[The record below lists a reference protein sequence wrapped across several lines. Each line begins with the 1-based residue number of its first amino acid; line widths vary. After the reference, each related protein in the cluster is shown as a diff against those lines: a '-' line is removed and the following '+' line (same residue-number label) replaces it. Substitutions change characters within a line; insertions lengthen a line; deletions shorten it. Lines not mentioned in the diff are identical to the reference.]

1 MPGQSDIMH
10 ASEIEARWMT
20 FLEEN
25 ADIGALALNWPDQRS
40 LIVSFRDIYNFDQ
53 DFAEMLLMNPSLTL
67 RCGDSALRKICKE
80 KNYQINPLIRVRDLP
95 PDQRRAVRN
104 IRQDDVGNML
114 AIDAIVVK
122 ISSVRPRVVEAAFR
136 CCNGNCES
144 IQMIYQSN
152 EQELVE
158 PMICDPNTGCGAE
171 RPQARFEIV
180 PSQSVMENTQFI
192 ELQEPPEK
200 LRGGVQ
206 PERLMCLIEG
216 EISGQILPGDRIVA
230 NGELFVRSQ
239 KKGGKKTTIF
249 DIFLRVNSFEQRN
262 TPFEDV
268 KISPEDEAEIKELS
282 FRDDV
287 YELMTRSIAPSI
299 FGYDNVK
306 ESLLLQLFG
315 GVARRNPDGTRQ
327 RGDMHILLM
336 GDPGTA
342 KSQLLH
348 YMSELSPRGQY
359 TSGRSASAAGL
370 TAAAVADSTG
380 DGRWTLEAGAL
391 PLADSGL
398 AAIDEFD
405 KMNDGDRSSI
415 HEAMEQQTIS
425 ISKAGINAKLR
436 TRCSILA
443 ASNPKGGR
451 FLHPDEAGPYTR
463 QVNLPPPLF
472 SRFDVIW
479 LMADTPAQEHDRRIA
494 AHILTN
500 RQSGVDEYAIEQ
512 GNEIDPVLDSSK
524 ESSKDHEGNDVL
536 SREMFRKYIAYAKRN
551 FHPVLDDFARKR
563 IINYYT
569 EMRAKVTDSADSL
582 EKGKDVITITAR
594 ALEALSRMA
603 EASAKV
609 RLSNVAEGEDVLR
622 ALRLFENWRH
632 ELMGDNFDETS
643 IQSGKTATSR
653 NLQSRVIK
661 IIDEIYEG
669 TKTHATTAQILEYT
683 RAEGFADERVISL
696 LEQQKQ
702 AGNLF
707 APGGFGTWQSA

>member
-1 MPGQSDIMH
+1 MH
-10 ASEIEARWMT
+10 ANEIEARWIT

-25 ADIGALALNWPDQRS
+25 ADIGALALNWPEQRS
-40 LIVSFRDIYNFDQ
+40 LIVSFRELYNFDS
-53 DFAEMLLMNPSLTL
+53 DFAEVLFNMPSLFL
-67 RCGDSALRKICKE
+67 RCGENGLRKICKE
-80 KNYQINPLIRVRDLP
+80 KSYQMNPLIRIRDLP
-95 PDQRRAVRN
+95 PDQRRAVRA
-104 IRQDDVGNML
+104 IRQDDVGSML
-114 AIDAIVVK
+114 AVDAIVVK
-122 ISSVRPRVVEAAFR
+122 ISNVRPRVVEAAFR

-158 PMICDPNTGCGAE
+158 PIECNPNTGCGATA
-171 RPQARFEIV
+171 PQARFEIV
-180 PSQSVMENTQFI
+180 PSQSILENTQFV

-206 PERLMCLIEG
+206 PERLQCLVEG
-216 EISGQILPGDRIVA
+216 EIAGQILPGDRIVA
-230 NGELFVRSQ
+230 NGELFVRS
-239 KKGGKKTTIF
+239 KRKGNKKTTLF
-249 DIFLRVNSFEQRN
+249 DIFLRVNSYEQRN

-282 FRDDV
+282 YREEI
-287 YELMTRSIAPSI
+287 YELLTRSIAPSI
-299 FGYDNVK
+299 FGHNFVK

-342 KSQLLH
+342 KSQLLN

-391 PLADSGL
+391 PLADTGL

-405 KMNDGDRSSI
+405 KMGESDRSSI

-451 FLHPDEAGPYTR
+451 FLDPEDGGPYTR

-479 LMADTPAQEHDRRIA
+479 LMADTPEAEHDKHIA
-494 AHILTN
+494 SHILLN
-500 RQSGVDEYAIEQ
+500 RQSGVDEHSIEQ
-512 GNEIDPVLDSSK
+512 GSAVDPMLNSSK
-524 ESSKDHEGNDVL
+524 ESSLDHEGKEVL
-536 SREMFRKYIAYAKRN
+536 SREMFRKYVAYAKRN
-551 FHPVLDDFARKR
+551 HHPVLSDYARKR
-563 IINYYT
+563 IISYYT
-569 EMRAKVTDSADSL
+569 EMRGKVTDSADRL
-582 EKGKDVITITAR
+582 ERGKDVITITAR

-609 RLSNVAEGEDVLR
+609 RLSDIAEAEDVER
-622 ALRLFENWRH
+622 ALRLFELWRY
-632 ELMGDNFDETS
+632 ELMGDSFDETA
-643 IQSGKTATSR
+643 IQSGKTASSR
-653 NLQSRVIK
+653 NLQHRVIK

-683 RAEGFADERVISL
+683 RAEGFDDDRVINY

-702 AGNLF
+702 AGALYS
-707 APGGFGTWQSA
+707 PGGYGTWQSA

>member
-1 MPGQSDIMH
+1 MH
-10 ASEIEARWMT
+10 ANEIEARWMT

-25 ADIGALALNWPDQRS
+25 TDIGALALNWPEKRS
-40 LIVSFRDIYNFDQ
+40 LTVSYREVYNFDQ
-53 DFAEMLLMNPSLTL
+53 DFAGIFLVNPSLSL

-80 KNYQINPLIRVRDLP
+80 KNYNINPLIRVRDLP

-104 IRQDDVGNML
+104 IRQDDVGSML

-122 ISSVRPRVVEAAFR
+122 ISSVRPRVIEAAFR
-136 CCNGNCES
+136 CCNGNCEAV
-144 IQMIYQSN
+144 QMIYQSN

-158 PMICDPNTGCGAE
+158 PVECDPNTGCGATS
-171 RPQARFEIV
+171 PQARFEIV
-180 PSQSVMENTQFI
+180 PSLSVLENTQFV

-206 PERLMCLIEG
+206 PERLQCLIEG

-230 NGELFVRSQ
+230 NGELFVRSK
-239 KKGGKKTTIF
+239 KKGGKKSTIF
-249 DIFLRVNSFEQRN
+249 DIFLRVNSYEQRN

-282 FRDDV
+282 FREDIYD
-287 YELMTRSIAPSI
+287 LMTRSIAPSI
-299 FGYDNVK
+299 FGHNHVK
-306 ESLLLQLFG
+306 ESLLLQVFG

-342 KSQLLH
+342 KSQMLH

-370 TAAAVADSTG
+370 TAAAVADSTS

-391 PLADSGL
+391 PLADTGL

-405 KMNDGDRSSI
+405 KMSDGDRSSI

-479 LMADTPAQEHDRRIA
+479 LMSDTPEEEYDRKIA
-494 AHILTN
+494 SHILAN

-512 GNEIDPVLDSSK
+512 GNEVDPMLNASK
-524 ESSKDHEGNDVL
+524 ESSQDHEGKEVL
-536 SREMFRKYIAYAKRN
+536 SREMFRKYVAYAKRN
-551 FHPVLDDFARKR
+551 HHPVLNDDARKR
-563 IINYYT
+563 IIDYYT
-569 EMRAKVTDSADSL
+569 SMRTKVTDSADNM

-609 RLSNVAEGEDVLR
+609 RLSDVAEYEDVLR
-622 ALRLFENWRH
+622 ALRLFELWRH
-632 ELMGDNFDETS
+632 ELMGDNFDETT
-643 IQSGKTATSR
+643 IQSGKTTKGR
-653 NLQSRVIK
+653 NLESFLK
-661 IIDEIYEG
+661 NIIQEMFEG
-669 TKTHATTAQILEYT
+669 TKINPSTADLLQRTRSEDFDDDRVMSTLETMRTNGTLYSP
-683 RAEGFADERVISL
+683 I
-696 LEQQKQ
+696 
-702 AGNLF
+702 
-707 APGGFGTWQSA
+707 FGTWAVTNI

>member
-1 MPGQSDIMH
+1 MH
-10 ASEIEARWMT
+10 ANEIKARWMT

-25 ADIGALALNWPDQRS
+25 SDIGALALNWPEQRS
-40 LIVSFRDIYNFDQ
+40 LVVSFRELYNFDQ
-53 DFAEMLLMNPSLTL
+53 DFAEILLDNPNLFL
-67 RCGDSALRKICKE
+67 KCGDSGLREICKE
-80 KNYQINPLIRVRDLP
+80 KNYQISPQIRVRDLP
-95 PDQRRAVRN
+95 PDQRRAVRE
-104 IRQDDVGNML
+104 IRQDDVGSML

-122 ISSVRPRVVEAAFR
+122 ISAVRPRVVEAAFR
-136 CCNGNCES
+136 CCNGNCEA

-152 EQELVE
+152 EQELIE
-158 PMICDPNTGCGAE
+158 PTICDPNTGCGLE
-171 RPQARFEIV
+171 KPQVRFEIV

-206 PERLMCLIEG
+206 PERLRCLIEG
-216 EISGQILPGDRIVA
+216 EIAGEILPGDRVVA

-239 KKGGKKTTIF
+239 KKGGKKTSVF
-249 DIFLRVNSFEQRN
+249 DIFLRVNSYEQRN

-268 KISPEDEAEIKELS
+268 KISVEDENEIKELS
-282 FRDDV
+282 FREDI
-287 YELMTRSIAPSI
+287 YELLIRSIAPSI
-299 FGYDNVK
+299 FGYNNVK
-306 ESLLLQLFG
+306 ESLLLQVFG

-370 TAAAVADSTG
+370 TAAAVPDSSS

-391 PLADSGL
+391 PLADTGL
-398 AAIDEFD
+398 ASIDEFD

-479 LMADTPAQEHDRRIA
+479 LMADTPGQEYDRKIA
-494 AHILTN
+494 SHILAN
-500 RQSGVDEYAIEQ
+500 RQTGVDEFSIEQ
-512 GNEIDPVLDSSK
+512 GNEIDPMLDPTK
-524 ESSKDHEGNDVL
+524 ESTKDHEGKEVL
-536 SREMFRKYIAYAKRN
+536 SREMFRKYVAYAKRN
-551 FHPVLDDFARKR
+551 HHPVLDDHARKR
-563 IINYYT
+563 IIDYYT
-569 EMRAKVTDSADSL
+569 TMRGKVTDSADNL

-594 ALEALSRMA
+594 ALEALSRMT

-609 RLSNVAEGEDVLR
+609 RLSDVAEEEDVRR

-643 IQSGKTATSR
+643 IQSGKTTKGR
-653 NLQSRVIK
+653 NLESFLKRTIGD
-661 IIDEIYEG
+661 IFDG
-669 TKTHATTAQILEYT
+669 TKANPTTYDILQ
-683 RAEGFADERVISL
+683 RARSEGFDDDRVMQT
-696 LEQQKQ
+696 LETLRVN
-702 AGNLF
+702 GTIYS
-707 APGGFGTWQSA
+707 PSFGSWALP

>member
-1 MPGQSDIMH
+1 MH
-10 ASEIEARWMT
+10 ANEIEARWMT

-25 ADIGALALNWPDQRS
+25 IDVGTLALNWPDQRS
-40 LIVSFRDIYNFDQ
+40 LVVSFRELYNFDS
-53 DFAEMLLMNPSLTL
+53 DFAKILFTTPSLFL
-67 RCGDSALRKICKE
+67 RCGEKGLKKLCKE
-80 KNYQINPLIRVRDLP
+80 KNYNISPLIRIKDLP
-95 PDQRRAVRN
+95 PDQRRAVRD
-104 IRQDDVGNML
+104 IRQNDVGKML
-114 AIDAIVVK
+114 AVDAIVVK
-122 ISSVRPRVVEAAFR
+122 ISSVRPRVVEAAFQ
-136 CCNGNCES
+136 CANGNCES

-152 EQELVE
+152 EQELIE
-158 PMICDPNTGCGAE
+158 PIECNPNTGCGA
-171 RPQARFEIV
+171 RAPQARFEII
-180 PSQSVMENTQFI
+180 PSQSVLENTQFI

-206 PERLMCLIEG
+206 PERLQCLVEG
-216 EISGQILPGDRIVA
+216 EIAGQILPGDRIVA
-230 NGELFVRSQ
+230 NGELFVRSK
-239 KKGGKKTTIF
+239 KKGNKKSTIF
-249 DIFLRVNSFEQRN
+249 EIFLRVNSYEQRN

-268 KISPEDEAEIKELS
+268 KISSEDETHIKELS
-282 FRDDV
+282 FREEIYD
-287 YELMTRSIAPSI
+287 LLTRSIAPSI
-299 FGYDNVK
+299 FGHDYVK

-342 KSQLLH
+342 KSQMLH

-391 PLADSGL
+391 PLADTGL

-405 KMNDGDRSSI
+405 KMGDSDRSSI

-451 FLHPDEAGPYTR
+451 FLDPDDGGPYTR

-479 LMADTPAQEHDRRIA
+479 LMADTPEAEHDRHIA
-494 AHILTN
+494 SHILLN
-500 RQSGVDEYAIEQ
+500 RQSGVNEHAIEQ
-512 GNEIDPVLDSSK
+512 GNAADPMLNLSK
-524 ESSKDHEGNDVL
+524 ESTLDYEGKEVL
-536 SREMFRKYIAYAKRN
+536 SREMFRKYVAYAKRN
-551 FHPVLDDFARKR
+551 HHPVLDDDARKR
-563 IINYYT
+563 IIDYYT
-569 EMRAKVTDSADSL
+569 EMRGKVSESADKL
-582 EKGKDVITITAR
+582 ERGKDVITITAR

-609 RLSNVAEGEDVLR
+609 RLSDVAEYEDVTR
-622 ALRLFENWRH
+622 ALRLFELWRYQ
-632 ELMGDNFDETS
+632 LMGDDYDETA
-643 IQSGKTATSR
+643 IQSGKSASSR
-653 NLQSRVIK
+653 NLQQRVIK
-661 IIDEIYEG
+661 IIDEIFEG
-669 TKTHATTAQILEYT
+669 TRTHATTAQILEYT
-683 RAEGFADERVISL
+683 RKEGFDDERVVNY

-702 AGNLF
+702 AGMLF
-707 APGGFGTWQSA
+707 SPGGYGTWQSA

>member
-1 MPGQSDIMH
+1 MH
-10 ASEIEARWMT
+10 ANEIKARWMT
-20 FLEEN
+20 FLEEST
-25 ADIGALALNWPDQRS
+25 DIGALVLNWPEQRS
-40 LIVSFRDIYNFDQ
+40 LVVSFRELYNFDQ
-53 DFAEMLLMNPSLTL
+53 DFAKILLNNPNLFL
-67 RCGDSALRKICKE
+67 KCGDSGLREICKE
-80 KNYQINPLIRVRDLP
+80 KNHQISPQIRVRDLP
-95 PDQRRAVRN
+95 PDQRRAVRE
-104 IRQDDVGNML
+104 IRQDDVGSML

-122 ISSVRPRVVEAAFR
+122 ISGVRPRVTEAAFR

-144 IQMIYQSN
+144 IQMVLQSN

-158 PMICDPNTGCGAE
+158 PVRCDPNTGCGAE
-171 RPQARFEIV
+171 KPQARFEIV
-180 PSQSVMENTQFI
+180 PSQSLMENTQFI

-206 PERLMCLIEG
+206 PERLRCLIEG
-216 EISGQILPGDRIVA
+216 EIAGEILPGDRIVA

-239 KKGGKKTTIF
+239 KKGGKKTSVF
-249 DIFLRVNSFEQRN
+249 DIFLRINSYEQRN

-268 KISPEDEAEIKELS
+268 KISIEDENEIKELS
-282 FRDDV
+282 FREDIYD
-287 YELMTRSIAPSI
+287 LLIRSIAPSI
-299 FGYDNVK
+299 FGYNNVK

-370 TAAAVADSTG
+370 TAAAVPDSSS

-391 PLADSGL
+391 PLADTGL
-398 AAIDEFD
+398 ASIDEFD

-451 FLHPDEAGPYTR
+451 FLDPDEAGPYTR

-479 LMADTPAQEHDRRIA
+479 LMADTPGQEYDRRIA
-494 AHILTN
+494 SHILSN
-500 RQSGVDEYAIEQ
+500 RQSGVDEFAIEQ
-512 GNEIDPVLDSSK
+512 GNELDPMLDPTK
-524 ESSKDHEGNDVL
+524 ESTKDHEGKEVL
-536 SREMFRKYIAYAKRN
+536 SRETFRKYVAYAKRN
-551 FHPVLDDFARKR
+551 HHPVLDDNARKR
-563 IINYYT
+563 IIDYYT
-569 EMRAKVTDSADSL
+569 TMRGKVVDSSDSM

-594 ALEALSRMA
+594 ALEALSRMT

-609 RLSNVAEGEDVLR
+609 RLSDTAEEEDVRR

-643 IQSGKTATSR
+643 IQSGKTAKGR
-653 NLQSRVIK
+653 NLESFLKRTISD
-661 IIDEIYEG
+661 IFEG
-669 TKTHATTAQILEYT
+669 TKVNPTTYDILQ
-683 RAEGFADERVISL
+683 RARTEGFDDDRVMQT
-696 LEQQKQ
+696 LETLRIN
-702 AGNLF
+702 GTIYS
-707 APGGFGTWQSA
+707 PSFGSWALP

>member
-1 MPGQSDIMH
+1 MH
-10 ASEIEARWMT
+10 ANEIKARWMT

-25 ADIGALALNWPDQRS
+25 SDIGALALNWPEQKS
-40 LIVSFRDIYNFDQ
+40 LVVSFRELFNFDQ
-53 DFAEMLLMNPSLTL
+53 DFAKILLDNPNLFL
-67 RCGDSALRKICKE
+67 KCGDIGLRDICKE
-80 KNYQINPLIRVRDLP
+80 KNYQISPQIRVRDLP
-95 PDQRRAVRN
+95 PDQRRAVRD
-104 IRQDDVGNML
+104 IRQDDVGSML
-114 AIDAIVVK
+114 ALDAIVVK
-122 ISSVRPRVVEAAFR
+122 ISAVRPRVVEAAFR
-136 CCNGNCES
+136 CCNGNCEA

-158 PMICDPNTGCGAE
+158 PIICDPNTGCGAE

-180 PSQSVMENTQFI
+180 PSQSIMENTQFI

-206 PERLMCLIEG
+206 PERLRCLIEG
-216 EISGQILPGDRIVA
+216 EIAGEILPGDRIVA

-239 KKGGKKTTIF
+239 KKNNKKTPIF
-249 DIFLRVNSFEQRN
+249 DIFLRINSYEKRN

-268 KISPEDEAEIKELS
+268 KISPEDEEQIKELS
-282 FRDDV
+282 YREDIYD
-287 YELMTRSIAPSI
+287 LMTRSIAPSI
-299 FGYDNVK
+299 FGYNHVK
-306 ESLLLQLFG
+306 ESLLLQVFG

-342 KSQLLH
+342 KSQMLH

-370 TAAAVADSTG
+370 TAAAVADSTS

-391 PLADSGL
+391 PLADTGL

-405 KMNDGDRSSI
+405 KMSDGDRSSI

-451 FLHPDEAGPYTR
+451 FLSPDEAGPYTR

-479 LMADTPAQEHDRRIA
+479 LMTDTPGEEYDKRIA
-494 AHILTN
+494 SHILAN
-500 RQSGVDEYAIEQ
+500 RQTGVDEYAIEQ
-512 GNEIDPVLDSSK
+512 GNEVDPMLNASK
-524 ESSKDHEGNDVL
+524 ESGQDHEGKEVL
-536 SREMFRKYIAYAKRN
+536 SREMFRKYVAYAKRN
-551 FHPVLDDFARKR
+551 HHPTLNDEARTR
-563 IINYYT
+563 IIKYYT
-569 EMRAKVTDSADSL
+569 TMRSKVIDSQDNL
-582 EKGKDVITITAR
+582 ERGKDVITITAR
-594 ALEALSRMA
+594 ALEALSRMT

-609 RLSNVAEGEDVLR
+609 RLSNVAELEDVRR
-622 ALRLFENWRH
+622 ALRLFEHWRH

-643 IQSGKTATSR
+643 IQSGKTAASR

-661 IIDEIYEG
+661 IIDEIYEA
-669 TKTHATTAQILEYT
+669 TRTHATTLQILEVT
-683 RAEGFADERVISL
+683 RAEGFDDDRVIGY
-696 LEQQKQ
+696 LEQAKN

-707 APGGFGTWQSA
+707 APGGYGTWQSA

>member
-1 MPGQSDIMH
+1 MH
-10 ASEIEARWMT
+10 ANEIKARWMT
-20 FLEEN
+20 FLEEST
-25 ADIGALALNWPDQRS
+25 DIGALVLNWPEQRS
-40 LIVSFRDIYNFDQ
+40 LVVSFRELYNFDQ
-53 DFAEMLLMNPSLTL
+53 DFAKILLNNPNLFL
-67 RCGDSALRKICKE
+67 KCGDSGLREICKE
-80 KNYQINPLIRVRDLP
+80 KNHQISPQIRVRDLP
-95 PDQRRAVRN
+95 PDQRRAVRE
-104 IRQDDVGNML
+104 IRQDDVGSML

-122 ISSVRPRVVEAAFR
+122 ISGVRPRVTEAAFR

-144 IQMIYQSN
+144 IQMVLQSN

-158 PMICDPNTGCGAE
+158 PVRCDPNTGCGAE
-171 RPQARFEIV
+171 KPQARFEIV
-180 PSQSVMENTQFI
+180 PSQSLMENTQFI

-206 PERLMCLIEG
+206 PERLRCLIEG
-216 EISGQILPGDRIVA
+216 EIAGEILPGDRIVA

-239 KKGGKKTTIF
+239 KKGGKKTSVF
-249 DIFLRVNSFEQRN
+249 DIFLRINSYEQRN

-268 KISPEDEAEIKELS
+268 KISIEDENEIKELS
-282 FRDDV
+282 FREDIYD
-287 YELMTRSIAPSI
+287 LLIRSIAPSI
-299 FGYDNVK
+299 FGYNNVK

-370 TAAAVADSTG
+370 TAAAVPDSSS

-391 PLADSGL
+391 PLADTGL
-398 AAIDEFD
+398 ASIDEFD

-451 FLHPDEAGPYTR
+451 FLDPDEAGPFTR

-479 LMADTPAQEHDRRIA
+479 LMADTPGQEYDRRIA
-494 AHILTN
+494 SHILSN
-500 RQSGVDEYAIEQ
+500 RQSGVDEFAIEQ
-512 GNEIDPVLDSSK
+512 GNELDPMLDPTK
-524 ESSKDHEGNDVL
+524 ESTKDHEGKEVL
-536 SREMFRKYIAYAKRN
+536 SRETFRKYVAYAKRN
-551 FHPVLDDFARKR
+551 HHPVLDDNARKR
-563 IINYYT
+563 IIDYYT
-569 EMRAKVTDSADSL
+569 TMRGKVVDSSDSM

-594 ALEALSRMA
+594 ALEALSRMT

-609 RLSNVAEGEDVLR
+609 RLSDTAEEEDVRR

-643 IQSGKTATSR
+643 IQSGKTAKGR
-653 NLQSRVIK
+653 NLESFLKRTISD
-661 IIDEIYEG
+661 IFEG
-669 TKTHATTAQILEYT
+669 TKVNPTTYDILQ
-683 RAEGFADERVISL
+683 RARTEGFDDDRVMQT
-696 LEQQKQ
+696 LETLRIN
-702 AGNLF
+702 GTIYS
-707 APGGFGTWQSA
+707 PSFGSWALP

>member
-1 MPGQSDIMH
+1 MH
-10 ASEIEARWMT
+10 ANEIEARWMT

-25 ADIGALALNWPDQRS
+25 SDIGALALKWPEQRS
-40 LIVSFRDIYNFDQ
+40 LTVSFREVYSFDQ
-53 DFAEMLLMNPSLTL
+53 DFAEIFLINPSLSL

-104 IRQDDVGNML
+104 IRQDDVGSML

-171 RPQARFEIV
+171 KPQARFEIV
-180 PSQSVMENTQFI
+180 PSQSVLENTQFI

-206 PERLMCLIEG
+206 PERLSCLIEG
-216 EISGQILPGDRIVA
+216 EIAGQILPGDRIVA
-230 NGELFVRSQ
+230 NGELFVRS
-239 KKGGKKTTIF
+239 KKKHNKKSTLF

-282 FRDDV
+282 FRVDL
-287 YELMTRSIAPSI
+287 YELMSRSIAPSI
-299 FGYDNVK
+299 FGYSNVK

-342 KSQLLH
+342 KSQMLH

-370 TAAAVADSTG
+370 TAAAVSDSTS

-391 PLADSGL
+391 PLADTGL

-405 KMNDGDRSSI
+405 KMNDSDRSSI

-479 LMADTPAQEHDRRIA
+479 LMADTPAEEHDKMIA
-494 AHILTN
+494 THILAN
-500 RQSGVDEYAIEQ
+500 RQSGVDEYSIEQ
-512 GNEIDPVLDSSK
+512 GNALDPMLNVSQ
-524 ESSKDHEGNDVL
+524 ESSQDHDGKEIL
-536 SREMFRKYIAYAKRN
+536 SREMFRKYVAYAKRN
-551 FHPVLDDFARKR
+551 HQPVLDDNARKR
-563 IINYYT
+563 IIDYYT
-569 EMRAKVTDSADSL
+569 TMRGKVTASADNL

-594 ALEALSRMA
+594 ALEALSRMT

-609 RLSNVAEGEDVLR
+609 RLSNIAEEEDVRR

-643 IQSGKTATSR
+643 IESGKTIKGR
-653 NLQSRVIK
+653 NLESYLKRTIGD
-661 IIDEIYEG
+661 ILEG
-669 TKTHATTAQILEYT
+669 TKANATTSDILQMART
-683 RAEGFADERVISL
+683 DGFDDDRVINT
-696 LEQQKQ
+696 LETLRING
-702 AGNLF
+702 AIYS
-707 APGGFGTWQSA
+707 PSFGSWALP